1 MLKIKDDVDLKE
13 LEKFGFINT
22 KDDTWYKSEPNDAYD
37 YFKTNIVINPVGKF
51 KKNEIIFEI
60 YDLDNSEDKSDIDIA
75 ARFDTL
81 YDLIQARIS
90 RKGVVM
96 EIRERCISKKEYL
109 KRDDS
114 NVGYALHVQNNIK
127 KDDYAKLNTGEIVKV
142 TGIRENQVNKKA
154 IYFGIYDDDWCDSAA
169 VENFSENII
178 DLIEVGDIVF
188 IQDVLNNDF
197 VYIYDEEMLKAVK
210 EDVEE
215 GLEITEI
222 LTHEQFE
229 KICYKLKGE

>member
-1 MLKIKDDVDLKE
+1 
-13 LEKFGFINT
+13 
-22 KDDTWYKSEPNDAYD
+22 
-37 YFKTNIVINPVGKF
+37 
-51 KKNEIIFEI
+51 
-60 YDLDNSEDKSDIDIA
+60 
-75 ARFDTL
+75 
-81 YDLIQARIS
+81 
-90 RKGVVM
+90 M

-127 KDDYAKLNTGEIVKV
+127 KDDYARLNTGQIVKV
-142 TGIRENQVNKKA
+142 TGIRENQVDKKA
-154 IYFGIYDDDWCDSAA
+154 IYFGIYDEDWCNSAA

-197 VYIYDEEMLKAVK
+197 VYIYDDEMLKAVK
-210 EDVEE
+210 QDIEE
-215 GLEITEI
+215 GLEIRQI

-229 KICYKLKGE
+229 ANAYKVKGE